1 MSETTTTIWIK
12 GMVCP
17 RCIRVVKEDLENAAY
32 SIKHIEL
39 GKVIIEG
46 KPNYPEINRLLTNA
60 GFSIVE
66 DEEERL
72 VEHAKLLIIELIESN
87 YFESNFKTNS
97 HVLEE
102 KLKISYSKLSR
113 IFSSVTGTT
122 LERFIIDQKINKVKE
137 LLKYTSQT
145 IEDVAYKLGYSSSAH
160 LSRQF
165 KSITGFT
172 PTVFRKQYSNPQK

>member
-1 MSETTTTIWIK
+1 
-12 GMVCP
+12 MVCP
-17 RCIRVVKEDLENAAY
+17 RCIRVVKEDLENASY
-32 SIKHIEL
+32 FIKHIEL

-46 KPNYPEINRLLTNA
+46 EPNFLEINGLLTHA

-66 DEEERL
+66 DEEEKL
-72 VEHAKLLIIELIESN
+72 VEHAKLLIIELIESD

-102 KLKISYSKLSR
+102 KLKVSYSKLSR
-113 IFSSVTGTT
+113 IFSSVTGAT

-137 LLKYTSQT
+137 LLKYTDHT
-145 IEDVAYKLGYSSSAH
+145 IEEVAYKLGYSSTAH

-165 KSITGFT
+165 KTITGFS
-172 PTVFRKQYSNPQK
+172 PSVFRKQYSNPQV